1 MLSVE
6 AVRLAAVEVL
16 NPYAANV
23 AGDGFPTL
31 AGRHVFDSRSAALD
45 EIDRD
50 RAYTPVLSIYSAE
63 AERKLR
69 GAGADWNDADLSA
82 VLEIVAELAVVAHED
97 NEDYVDAVAGDDPD
111 ARLVLAALCG
121 QVESILM
128 TSEAGYLFRR
138 FCISVDR
145 IELVPFAVANLGLRW
160 QRTLMRV
167 HCTVPADDYT
177 DAGGLPPK
185 IAALHAALPA
195 GSYAKTRLGN
205 LADAFAARSRTAL
218 ATITWSEPDKAADA
232 DPDAGF
238 EIPQGD

>member
-6 AVRLAAVEVL
+6 ALRLAAVEVL

-23 AGDGFPTL
+23 ADEGFPTL
-31 AGRHVFDSRSAALD
+31 AGRNVFDSRAAAIN
-45 EIDRD
+45 EIDPDRD
-50 RAYTPVLSIYSAE
+50 YTPVLSIYSAE

-69 GAGADWNDADLSA
+69 GAAADWDDADVSA
-82 VLEIVAELAVVAHED
+82 VLEIVAELAVVARDD

-128 TSEAGYLFRR
+128 TSEVGRLFRR

-145 IELVPFAVANLGLRW
+145 IEHVPFAVANLGLRW

-167 HCTVPADDYT
+167 HCTLPADQYT
-177 DAGGLPPK
+177 DAGGLPPTV
-185 IAALHAALPA
+185 AELHTALPE
-195 GSYAKTRLGN
+195 GSYAKGRLGK
-205 LADAFAARSRTAL
+205 LAEAFAARDRTAL
-218 ATITWSEPDKAADA
+218 ETITWSEPGKEPGS

-238 EIPQGD
+238 EIPQGE